1 MAAVLG
7 LARSQR
13 ISRSDPI
20 GTYFYKVQGA
30 GCRFISGND
39 AGMDV
44 DFTADGREI
53 FDLWQLR
60 CYGQSLPEPL
70 GPTDHDLRSAV
81 TSLQSLL
88 TEVLPGW
95 FSVANAEVSA

>member
-53 FDLWQLR
+53 F
-60 CYGQSLPEPL
+60 C
-70 GPTDHDLRSAV
+70 AV
-81 TSLQSLL
+81 MGKVCRSLL
-88 TEVLPGW
+88 ASRITTCDPQ
-95 FSVANAEVSA
+95 